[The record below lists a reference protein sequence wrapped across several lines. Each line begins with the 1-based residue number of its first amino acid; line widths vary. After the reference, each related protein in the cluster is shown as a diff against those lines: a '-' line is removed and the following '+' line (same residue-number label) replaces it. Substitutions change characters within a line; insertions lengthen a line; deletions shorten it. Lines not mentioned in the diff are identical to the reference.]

1 MNHNRTNRYMPILM
15 AASVVIGIAI
25 GTFYTNHFSGNRLN
39 IINSGSNRLNNL
51 LHIIDDQ
58 YVDNVNIDSLVE
70 KAIPQILAELDPH
83 SVYISA
89 KDVLAANDDL
99 KGSFSGAGIEFTI
112 REDTIHVQNVIKNGP
127 ADRAGILAG
136 DKIVMIDGKKFVGKM
151 VTNEEAMHRLKGP
164 KDTKVQIGIARF
176 GHHNIQQFIVTRGE
190 IPQKTI
196 TATYMIDDNTGYI
209 RISKFGETTYPEMLI
224 SLAQLSQQGFSNLI
238 IDLRDNTGGYLKSA
252 VQMANEFLP
261 KNKLIVY
268 TQGRKSPRQ
277 DYRSDGH
284 GSYQSIPL
292 IVLINEGSASASE
305 IFSGAMQ
312 DNDRAT
318 IIGRRSFGKGLVQQ
332 QIDFPDGS
340 MIRLT
345 VARYYTPSG
354 RCIQKP
360 YTSGEDPNYEQDMLS
375 RYQHGEFFSQDSIKH
390 TGPAY
395 HTNHGRTVYGGGGIT
410 PDIFVP
416 EDTLNMTS
424 YYKEASMSGLILQY
438 AFTYTDDNRPK
449 LNNFKDMTEMVKY
462 MNRQNIVEKFAIY
475 ADKHGLRKRNLMIRK
490 SHKLLE
496 RYINSRII
504 YNILDEE
511 AWTEYINMDDPVIS
525 KALHIFKRHAAFPKK
540 PKATA
545 EFRKT
550 ANIYRWHNIQSL
562 HFEGGY
568 FTEDMP
574 LVIPFITTATEPILY
589 NVLHRHGKS

>member
-1 MNHNRTNRYMPILM
+1 MSQNKSNRYMPMLL
-15 AASVVIGIAI
+15 ALCVVIGIGI
-25 GTFYTNHFSGNRLN
+25 GSFFTNHFSGNRLN

-58 YVDNVNIDSLVE
+58 YVDEVNIDSLVD

-89 KDVLAANDDL
+89 KDVQTATDDL
-99 KGSFSGAGIEFTI
+99 KGSFSGVGIEFTI

-127 ADRAGILAG
+127 AERAGLLAG
-136 DKIVMIDGKKFVGKM
+136 DKIVTIDGKPFVGKV

-164 KDTKVQIGIARF
+164 KDTKVKVGVVRYGSTKVREF
-176 GHHNIQQFIVTRGE
+176 TVTRGE
-190 IPQKTI
+190 IPQKSI
-196 TATYMIDDNTGYI
+196 SAAYMLDENTGYI
-209 RISKFGETTYPEMLI
+209 RIKNFGETTYPELLI
-224 SLAQLSQQGFSNLI
+224 ALAKLSQGGFSNLV
-238 IDLRDNTGGYLKSA
+238 IDLRDNTGGYLQSA
-252 VQMANEFLP
+252 VQIANEFLP

-277 DYRSDGH
+277 DYVSKGN
-284 GSYQSIPL
+284 GSYQNIPL
-292 IVLINEGSASASE
+292 VVLINEGSASASE
-305 IFSGAMQ
+305 IFAGAMQ

-332 QIDFPDGS
+332 QIEFPDHS

-360 YTSGEDPNYEQDMLS
+360 YTLGDDSDYAQDLLT

-395 HTNHGRTVYGGGGIT
+395 HTGLGRVVYGGGGIT

-416 EDTLNMTS
+416 EDTLNITS
-424 YYKEASMSGLILQY
+424 YYKRAAMSGLILQFAY
-438 AFTYTDDNRPK
+438 TYTDNNRLK
-449 LNNFKDMTEMVKY
+449 LNNFTEMAKLADYLVK
-462 MNRQNIVEKFAIY
+462 QNTVEQFAVY
-475 ADKHGLRKRNLMIRK
+475 ADNHGLKRRNLMIMK

-504 YNILDEE
+504 YNMLDEE
-511 AWTEYINMDDPVIS
+511 AWNQYLNQNDPVITKTLEVFNTNS
-525 KALHIFKRHAAFPKK
+525 AFPKK
-540 PKATA
+540 PEPKTPTSKSK
-545 EFRKT
+545 KT
-550 ANIYRWHNIQSL
+550 AFVKHEATPQG
-562 HFEGGY
+562 H
-568 FTEDMP
+568 
-574 LVIPFITTATEPILY
+574 TTSERIRTLY
-589 NVLHRHGKS
+589 A